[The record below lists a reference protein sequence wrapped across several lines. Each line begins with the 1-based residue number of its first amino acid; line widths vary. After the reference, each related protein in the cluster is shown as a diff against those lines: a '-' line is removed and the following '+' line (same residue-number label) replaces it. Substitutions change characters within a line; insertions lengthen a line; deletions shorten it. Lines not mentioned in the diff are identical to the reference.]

1 MMARWHENLM
11 PVCKEL
17 GITYVAFSPLANGH
31 LQELINLK
39 KNLVVENKI
48 LDQICHNI
56 VMRVL
61 KRQMNY

>member
-1 MMARWHENLM
+1 MLLSLLLLM
-11 PVCKEL
+11 
-17 GITYVAFSPLANGH
+17 GH

-39 KNLVVENKI
+39 KILVVENKI

-56 VMRVL
+56 VMKVL